1 MHGNQHDEP
10 WPVPQPRLSAQ
21 CFQNAVNF
29 LRIESA
35 GQKVGAIVCALF
47 VVNRFS
53 LKSITIG
60 KRGNILS
67 CVGGKTFKPLVA
79 HDAGITRG
87 FDENV
92 FKTKFEAERSIS
104 FIFAGYDRP
113 RRVDIVKALR
123 LRDRGIDP
131 NHGENR

>member
-1 MHGNQHDEP
+1 MYGNQHDEP
-10 WPVPQPRLSAQ
+10 WPVPQPRLSVQ
-21 CFQNAVNF
+21 CFQNTVNF

-53 LKSITIG
+53 LQSITIG
-60 KRGNILS
+60 KRRNILS
-67 CVGGKTFKPLVA
+67 CAGGETFKPLVA
-79 HDAGITRG
+79 PDTGITGG

-92 FKTKFEAERSIS
+92 FKTKFEAERPVS
-104 FIFAGYDRP
+104 FIFPGYDGP
-113 RRVDIVKALR
+113 RRVDIAKALG

-131 NHGENR
+131 EHGEKR